1 MKILILNGPN
11 LNLQGRRDTGVYGT
25 QTFETF
31 FERLRSLYPAVGF
44 GYFQSNIEGEL
55 IDAVQQADGVY
66 DGVVLNAGDIPIP
79 RWRCATRCRRC
90 RFPSSRCISRRS
102 SRVRSSATSR
112 CWPPWPKARSWDSGW
127 IPTGWE
133 SKRCCLAAKSRKPL
147 PAACRL
153 HRSRCGLPLSG
164 IPERFLSERERPA
177 FLPRRRQRVSSEK
190 GSRGGPELPRRLKA
204 AAEYVDHTIMFKL

>member
-66 DGVVLNAGDIPIP
+66 DGVVLNAGGYTHTSVALRD
-79 RWRCATRCRRC
+79 AV
-90 RFPSSRCISRRS
+90 SAVSRCISRRS
-102 SRVRSSATSR
+102 SRARSSATSR

-133 SKRCCLAAKSRKPL
+133 SKRCCLATKSRKPL

-164 IPERFLSERERPA
+164 IPERFLSERERPV

>member
-66 DGVVLNAGDIPIP
+66 DGVVLNAGGYTHTSVALRDAVSAVSVPVVEVHI
-79 RWRCATRCRRC
+79 
-90 RFPSSRCISRRS
+90 SSILARE
-102 SRVRSSATSR
+102 SSATSR

-133 SKRCCLAAKSRKPL
+133 SKRCCLATKSRKPL
-147 PAACRL
+147 SAACRL
-153 HRSRCGLPLSG
+153 HRSRCGLPLSW
-164 IPERFLSERERPA
+164 IRECFLSERERPA
-177 FLPRRRQRVSSEK
+177 FLPRRRQRVPSEK
-190 GSRGGPELPRRLKA
+190 GGGWNCRGGLKRLPRK
-204 AAEYVDHTIMFKL
+204 YVDHTIMFKL

>member
-66 DGVVLNAGDIPIP
+66 DGVVLNAGGYTHTSVALRDAVSAVSVPVVEVHI
-79 RWRCATRCRRC
+79 
-90 RFPSSRCISRRS
+90 SSIL
-102 SRVRSSATSR
+102 
-112 CWPPWPKARSWDSGW
+112 AREEFRHVSLLAPVGW

-147 PAACRL
+147 SAACRL
-153 HRSRCGLPLSG
+153 HRSRCGLPLSW
-164 IPERFLSERERPA
+164 IRECFLSERERPA
-177 FLPRRRQRVSSEK
+177 FLPRRRQRVPSEK
-190 GSRGGPELPRRLKA
+190 GGGWNCRGGLKRLPRK
-204 AAEYVDHTIMFKL
+204 YVDHTIMFKL

>member
-66 DGVVLNAGDIPIP
+66 DGVVLNAGGYTHTSVALRDAVSAVSVPVVEVHI
-79 RWRCATRCRRC
+79 
-90 RFPSSRCISRRS
+90 SSIL
-102 SRVRSSATSR
+102 
-112 CWPPWPKARSWDSGW
+112 AREEFRHVSLLAPVAKGW

-133 SKRCCLAAKSRKPL
+133 SKRCCLATKSRKPL
-147 PAACRL
+147 SAACRL
-153 HRSRCGLPLSG
+153 HRSRCGLPLSW
-164 IPERFLSERERPA
+164 IRECFLSERERPA
-177 FLPRRRQRVSSEK
+177 FLPRRRQRVPSEK
-190 GSRGGPELPRRLKA
+190 GGLEL
-204 AAEYVDHTIMFKL
+204 

>member
-66 DGVVLNAGDIPIP
+66 DGVVLNAGGYPHTSVALRD
-79 RWRCATRCRRC
+79 A
-90 RFPSSRCISRRS
+90 
-102 SRVRSSATSR
+102 VSAVSV
-112 CWPPWPKARSWDSGW
+112 PVV
-127 IPTGWE
+127 
-133 SKRCCLAAKSRKPL
+133 
-147 PAACRL
+147 
-153 HRSRCGLPLSG
+153 
-164 IPERFLSERERPA
+164 EREEFRH
-177 FLPRRRQRVSSEK
+177 VSLLAPVAK
-190 GSRGGPELPRRLKA
+190 GSIMGFGLDSYRLGVEALLLGNEK
-204 AAEYVDHTIMFKL
+204 